1 MDILTF
7 VRAQWDRILAV
18 AAVVAAV
25 ITLIVGWVG
34 ISGTP
39 HVAEQ
44 LPYVISCGI
53 AALIYITVAATLW
66 LSADL
71 RDEWRELRI
80 LRLSR
85 EAEREIR
92 VLRRTEEAERRG
104 SSDLFDGQDG
114 HLESTLLAP
123 TALRSSR

>member
-1 MDILTF
+1 VDILIF
-7 VRAQWDRILAV
+7 VRAQWDRVLAV
-18 AAVVAAV
+18 VAVAAAV
-25 ITLIVGWVG
+25 ITLIVGWLG

-53 AALIYITVAATLW
+53 AGLVYITIAATLW

-80 LRLSR
+80 LRLAQ
-85 EAEREIR
+85 EAERH
-92 VLRRTEEAERRG
+92 VLTE
-104 SSDLFDGQDG
+104 S
-114 HLESTLLAP
+114 
-123 TALRSSR
+123 LRHDNPDNNHVGPMLVGVQSAR

>member
-7 VRAQWDRILAV
+7 VRAQWDRVLAV
-18 AAVVAAV
+18 GAFAAAI
-25 ITLIVGWVG
+25 ITLVVGWVG

-53 AALIYITVAATLW
+53 GGLVYITVAATLW

-80 LRLSR
+80 LRLAR
-85 EAEREIR
+85 EAERP
-92 VLRRTEEAERRG
+92 VLTDNLRHDSPDNHVG
-104 SSDLFDGQDG
+104 
-114 HLESTLLAP
+114 P
-123 TALRSSR
+123 ALVSVQSSR

>member
-1 MDILTF
+1 VDILTF
-7 VRAQWDRILAV
+7 VRAQWDRVLAV

-25 ITLIVGWVG
+25 VTLIVGWVG
-34 ISGTP
+34 ISGTA

-53 AALIYITVAATLW
+53 AGLVYITVAATLW

-80 LRLSR
+80 LRL
-85 EAEREIR
+85 AQ
-92 VLRRTEEAERRG
+92 EAERR
-104 SSDLFDGQDG
+104 
-114 HLESTLLAP
+114 TL
-123 TALRSSR
+123 TDSLRLDNPDAHVGPLLVSVQSSR

>member
-1 MDILTF
+1 VDILTF
-7 VRAQWDRILAV
+7 VRAQWDRVLAAV
-18 AAVVAAV
+18 AFAAAI
-25 ITLIVGWVG
+25 ITLIVGWHG

-53 AALIYITVAATLW
+53 GGLVYITVAATLW

-80 LRLSR
+80 LRLAR
-85 EAEREIR
+85 EAERQILADS
-92 VLRRTEEAERRG
+92 LRHDSLEAHVG
-104 SSDLFDGQDG
+104 PSLVSVQ
-114 HLESTLLAP
+114 
-123 TALRSSR
+123 SSR

>member
-1 MDILTF
+1 VDILTF
-7 VRAQWDRILAV
+7 LRAQWDRVLAAV
-18 AAVVAAV
+18 ALAAAI
-25 ITLIVGWVG
+25 ITLIVGWLG

-53 AALIYITVAATLW
+53 GGLVYLTVAATLW

-80 LRLSR
+80 LRLAR
-85 EAEREIR
+85 EAERHIPADS
-92 VLRRTEEAERRG
+92 LRHDSPDNHVG
-104 SSDLFDGQDG
+104 
-114 HLESTLLAP
+114 P
-123 TALRSSR
+123 ALVSVQSSR